1 MDLFIRGLI
10 MSRALLCAASAAV
23 ISMPVIGFLDPQIRN
38 ALVSVLLGGLT
49 TAMGDPHSP
58 AQASA
63 FLKQAF
69 LTAPF
74 SICVVPVIC
83 AGLTGELIKAR
94 SWIWYACCSGV
105 LAAATPL
112 DPGVWR
118 GAVDAARSRA
128 AAGAAAEIVHCALC
142 RARRRASSAR
152 DSPTVRAD
160 PSRSG
165 FVAARESSSARI

>member
-1 MDLFIRGLI
+1 MDMFIRGLI

-83 AGLTGELIKAR
+83 PGLTGELIKAR

-118 GAVDAARSRA
+118 GAVDAADATSAISELRFMPLYLLVGLV
-128 AAGAAAEIVHCALC
+128 AGTIYWLMAGRTDQLA
-142 RARRRASSAR
+142 
-152 DSPTVRAD
+152 PTPQD
-160 PSRSG
+160 WSI
-165 FVAARESSSARI
+165 E